1 MKVSW
6 ILSIVGMHRNM
17 GFTVYCLGPVS
28 LWHTNRK
35 PWFLA
40 PTPRLCIWLCIK
52 DVQCACLVRLTHQPD
67 DGARGLKRVKNTSR
81 SLHHHRCTDSR
92 STSVATQ
99 KKKKTPT
106 RDHHQHYQSSAATIV
121 PSWTSAICDSG
132 QRTVGDL
139 KCMSEHIEADTCYCA
154 EIAQPRHMA
163 ALRSAAIGTSPGQQ
177 QVTPHAF
184 LQSWEFLHV
193 APKSCSP
200 YLPSAPTLLF
210 STHFK
215 ALLVSQNSE
224 EKEKKR
230 KERKHHVKII
240 FAHIC
245 KRNNTL

>member
-99 KKKKTPT
+99 KKKKAPT
-106 RDHHQHYQSSAATIV
+106 RDHHQHYQSAAGTSV

-139 KCMSEHIEADTCYCA
+139 QMYVGAHRSWYLL
-154 EIAQPRHMA
+154 
-163 ALRSAAIGTSPGQQ
+163 LRRDSATSPHGG
-177 QVTPHAF
+177 
-184 LQSWEFLHV
+184 
-193 APKSCSP
+193 
-200 YLPSAPTLLF
+200 PSLCRHWHLSRATTSYSARILTELRISARSTEKLFSLPTLSPHTSIFHPLQGTLGF
-210 STHFK
+210 AK
-215 ALLVSQNSE
+215 QRG
-224 EKEKKR
+224 KGEKKKGEETPR
-230 KERKHHVKII
+230 QDNFCSH
-240 FAHIC
+240 
-245 KRNNTL
+245 L